1 MRVSRA
7 RSLLVLAVA
16 ACEPAPRV
24 ATGEL
29 SGLVIDA
36 RDREPFAG
44 AVVRGEPGGWQVTS
58 DDEGRFATALD
69 AGVYAVSV
77 VAEGRRPSDPVEVVV
92 HRGALTDVTLFVPDA
107 PDELRV
113 RVPVGVVP
121 AGYDKLVT
129 IEAVAEDPEGDPL
142 TYTWR
147 QLSGPSIEASFQ
159 GQGTPTLSL
168 RTRALAELVPLRGR
182 FGPVAIPRSGQ
193 GEYLIE
199 VEVSDG
205 TNVVTGRTQV
215 RSGTAQGNWPRLAA
229 GVDGYFDC
237 GDVPNP
243 DFIIDSVS
251 PCRPDEV
258 DCTPPEL
265 EGGDTCTP
273 RIRGHYAGSFFLIEQ
288 TTHRRVLYEVGRWF
302 GVNDAVSGCDR
313 RDCHA
318 AEADGWASTLH
329 STVFRRGIEGALGED
344 YEPACARCH
353 SMGNDVTARNHG
365 FDDVALEAGWDWPE
379 RLEPGNWAQMPA
391 ELQGTANVQCSSCH
405 APALFWTGLSA
416 GVCAQCHDAPPNYTK
431 VAEWRASPMSRFV
444 RGLEADDPALD
455 PACTRCHS
463 AQGFIEAIRAERR
476 ADPTREVPSP
486 GHAELPEA
494 GKVAAPSAADAEPVT
509 CATCHD
515 AHSASPRMLRLFGE
529 TSFPSHQGAVSA
541 ASSAVC
547 LRCHNAQVD
556 PRDPAA
562 VAARRAPMYGAQA
575 DLFYGTGAMGIDP
588 VRDVPHAGTVGCVEC
603 HLRAPSDPALA
614 GAAGGHTFRAQ
625 TADGRPNVAACAD
638 CHDPADGFDVLAGGD
653 WDGDAEVE
661 AARAEV
667 RGLLS
672 LARVTLEAAIAA
684 AGISDCL
691 GASAAA
697 ATEQGGRIVLVDA
710 AGQALADCAGEPVVV
725 PDEHLALHRA
735 AFDLLLVERDR
746 SEGLH
751 APRYAAAALQA
762 AIESLLADSRPDW
775 EPAL

>member
-1 MRVSRA
+1 MRLSRA
-7 RSLLVLAVA
+7 SPFLILAAA
-16 ACEPAPRV
+16 ACEPVPRV
-24 ATGEL
+24 GTGEL
-29 SGLVIDA
+29 SGLVLDA
-36 RDREPFAG
+36 RDQEPFAG
-44 AVVRGEPGGWQVTS
+44 AVVRGEPGGWEVTS
-58 DDEGRFATALD
+58 DHEGRFAIALD
-69 AGVYAVSV
+69 AGVYEVSV
-77 VAEGRRPSDPVEVVV
+77 VAQRRRPSEPVEVVV
-92 HRGALTDVTLFVPDA
+92 HREAVTEVTLFVPDA

-121 AGYDKLVT
+121 AGYGKLVT
-129 IEAVAEDPEGDPL
+129 IEAVAQDPEDDPL

-159 GQGTPTLSL
+159 GQGTPSLTL
-168 RTRALAELVPLRGR
+168 RTRPLEDLVPLSGR

-193 GEYLIE
+193 GEYLVE

-205 TNVVTGRTQV
+205 THVVTGRTQV

-243 DFIIDSVS
+243 DFLIDSVS
-251 PCRPDEV
+251 PCRLDEA
-258 DCTPPEL
+258 DCTPPEI
-265 EGGDTCTP
+265 EGADTCTP
-273 RIRGHYAGSFFLIEQ
+273 RVRGHYAGSFFLIEQ

-302 GVNDAVSGCDR
+302 GVNDEVSGCNR

-329 STVFRRGIEGALGED
+329 STVFRRGIEGALRED

-353 SMGNDVTARNHG
+353 AMGNDVTARNHG

-379 RLEPGNWAQMPA
+379 RLEPGNWDAMPT
-391 ELQGTANVQCSSCH
+391 ELQGTANVQCSTCH
-405 APALFWTGLSA
+405 APAVFWTGLSV
-416 GVCAQCHDAPPNYTK
+416 GVCAQCHDAPPTYTK

-455 PACTRCHS
+455 AACTRCHS

-476 ADPTREVPSP
+476 VSPAREDPFP
-486 GHAELPEA
+486 GRAELPDA
-494 GKVAAPSAADAEPVT
+494 GKVAPPTAADVEPIT

-515 AHSASPRMLRLFGE
+515 AHSPNPRMLRVFGE
-529 TSFPSHQGAVSA
+529 TSFPSHEGPVSA

-556 PRDPAA
+556 PRDPADL
-562 VAARRAPMYGAQA
+562 AARRAPMFGAQA

-588 VRDVPHAGTVGCVEC
+588 VQDVPHAGAVGCVEC

-614 GAAGGHTFRAQ
+614 GAAGGHTFLAQ

-638 CHDPADGFDVLAGGD
+638 CHDAAQGFDVPAGGD
-653 WDGDAEVE
+653 WDGDAAIE

-667 RGLLS
+667 RGLLA
-672 LARVTLEAAIAA
+672 LARVTLDAAVAA
-684 AGISDCL
+684 AAISDCL
-691 GASAAA
+691 GAAAA
-697 ATEQGGRIVLVDA
+697 GAIEQDGQIVLVDGAGA
-710 AGQALADCAGEPVVV
+710 ALGGCGGEPVVV
-725 PDEHLALHRA
+725 PDEHLDLHRA
-735 AFDLLLVERDR
+735 AFDILLVERDR

-762 AIESLLADSRPDW
+762 AIEALLVDSRPVWD
-775 EPAL
+775 PAL